1 VPRVTVITPA
11 YNSAEELPEALQ
23 SVQAQTSD
31 DWEVVVCDDAS
42 TDDTAAIAESFG
54 TRVRVIRNERNLGP
68 AGARNRALE
77 AARGELIAL
86 LDADDYWLPEY
97 LEEQIAF
104 YEKCEAEEPGVGVV
118 TCDALI
124 VGPRGPIGGTFRDRV
139 PFPSRPTL
147 AKLLVQ
153 NTIYGSSL
161 LPRAIAEE
169 VGGFS
174 PECRGT
180 EDHDLWVKVLER
192 GYRPVANPKAVAVYR
207 LREGSLSSNPL
218 GMARNWQTVERLAL
232 KRGRLGWWESRI
244 AHRELRYYRLLE
256 DLAEIRSERA
266 SGRSPGAGRVLR
278 AARRAAVVALEN
290 PMRWIRLFGRLIGGK
305 GSLKQRLIPGRED
318 VLAEDGAGGDPA
330 GTPPG

>member
-1 VPRVTVITPA
+1 MRWRAAPNMPPAVPRVSVITPA
-11 YNSAEELPEALQ
+11 YNSADVLPEALR

-31 DWEVVVCDDAS
+31 DWEVIVCDDAS
-42 TDDTAAIAESFG
+42 TDGTAEIAESFG
-54 TRVRVIRNERNLGP
+54 ERFRVVRNDRNLGP

-97 LEEQIAF
+97 LEEQVAF
-104 YEKCEAEEPGVGVV
+104 YEASEAAEPGVGVV

-124 VGPRGPIGGTFRDRV
+124 VGPDGPVKGTFRDRV

-153 NTIYGSSL
+153 NTIYGSSV

-192 GYRPVANPKAVAVYR
+192 GYRPVCNPKAVAVYR
-207 LREGSLSSNPL
+207 LSVGSLSSNPL

-232 KRGRLGWWESRI
+232 ERGRLGWRERRI

-256 DLAEIRSERA
+256 DVAEIRSERA
-266 SGRSPGAGRVLR
+266 SGRPAGFGRMLR
-278 AARRAAVVALEN
+278 AIRRAAVVALEN
-290 PMRWIRLFGRLIGGK
+290 PMRWIRLFGRLIGGE
-305 GSLKQRLIPGRED
+305 GSLKQRLIPGREE
-318 VLAEDGAGGDPA
+318 VLGEG
-330 GTPPG
+330 

>member
-1 VPRVTVITPA
+1 MPLVTVIIPA
-11 YNSAEELPEALQ
+11 FNSADDLPEALS
-23 SVQAQTSD
+23 SVREQTSD

-54 TRVRVIRNERNLGP
+54 EGFRVVRNERNLGP

-77 AARGELIAL
+77 VARGELIAL
-86 LDADDYWLPEY
+86 LDADDYWLPSY
-97 LEEQIAF
+97 LEEQVRF
-104 YEKCEAEEPGVGVV
+104 YERCEREAPGVGVV
-118 TCDALI
+118 TCDALM
-124 VGPRGPIGGTFRDRV
+124 VGADGPIEGTFRDRV
-139 PFPSRPTL
+139 PFPERPTL

-192 GYRPVANPKAVAVYR
+192 GYRPVCNPKAVAVYR

-218 GMARNWQTVERLAL
+218 GMARNWQAVERLAL
-232 KRGRLGWWESRI
+232 QRGRLNWYERRI

-256 DLAEIRSERA
+256 DVAEIRNERGA
-266 SGRSPGAGRVLR
+266 EGRVSPSRVLR
-278 AARRAAVVALEN
+278 ALPKVAVVALEN
-290 PMRWIRLFGRLIGGK
+290 PMRWLRLFGRLIGGS
-305 GSLKQRLIPGRED
+305 GSLRQRLIPGRED
-318 VLAEDGAGGDPA
+318 VLADGGPGGRGA
-330 GTPPG
+330 